1 MRRVF
6 WLALGAALGVLIF
19 RKLSAAAQK
28 LTPQGLAGSV
38 VGGQEA
44 AA

>member
-1 MRRVF
+1 MIGEIVPVMI
-6 WLALGAALGVLIF
+6 GAAQPN
-19 RKLSAAAQK
+19 S
-28 LTPQGLAGSV
+28 LAGSV